1 MSRVSNRKHMDEKT
15 RLTLAEEDLDEMGDD
30 LKGLRKMFYGAMA
43 SATTA
48 SLLLAIDI
56 LIRGIGNLG

>member
-1 MSRVSNRKHMDEKT
+1 MDEKT

-30 LKGLRKMFYGAMA
+30 LKGMRKMFYGAMA

-56 LIRGIGNLG
+56 LIRGVGK